1 MGFNCLKATGQLR
14 GSDLLFTTNFP
25 EIPGIWPKAGHGA
38 WAVPNTSQ
46 IKKNLKFLIIQL
58 NVNLAKYS

>member
-1 MGFNCLKATGQLR
+1 MGFNCLKAMGQLR

-46 IKKNLKFLIIQL
+46 IKKKSQISYYS
-58 NVNLAKYS
+58 AKCKSS